1 MLSRIFSRA
10 PLPVE
15 NCLPVQDTPACNEL
29 SAQEDSTGNLSE
41 SSTRVSLPIQ
51 GDFEKIHPDTSDPR
65 PSEDTEED
73 GESLLDWWRGVEGWE
88 EWNKSINIHEDMEDV
103 VVEQAAD
110 RVYMAAQLFV
120 RLLEQHSDSLHCRVR
135 ELLSVADAADGFH
148 KRTVAA
154 SVGGGVASVAGG
166 MVTISGLV
174 LAPFTFGTSLVV
186 TAVGIGVATLGGLTS
201 ASANITDTVHS
212 SMDRKKV
219 EKMIQDYQEEM
230 KDIKECLEF
239 VQEGVD
245 VLRQWDFEEYME
257 SLSRQALNQNL
268 KHVMKEGGR
277 AGKALFIN
285 TEKLVN
291 TVQVLSVAGGAARAA
306 QAVSIATGVMSAL
319 FLALDVF
326 FLARDSHELHTGAKT
341 KFAAKIREVCKE
353 LENGL
358 QELKRIKEE
367 LQKTMNEEE
376 LQMEEEKVLLS
387 DVDELALLEKQLDQL
402 ENEFDERALK
412 KSLGEGQGR
421 AEKDGQGRIESVI
434 VGRKNNEVKPG
445 QKSRRDGGVE
455 TGVEI
460 GLEKKWGTE
469 NHGTGMM
476 EEQRGTDRAED
487 VKRGKED
494 RLACASRP
502 RAYAF
507 YGSTD
512 SGCMGGA
519 SLTGDTSS

>member
-1 MLSRIFSRA
+1 MLSRIFRRA

-15 NCLPVQDTPACNEL
+15 NRLPVQDTPACNEL
-29 SAQEDSTGNLSE
+29 SAREDSTGNLSE
-41 SSTRVSLPIQ
+41 SSTR
-51 GDFEKIHPDTSDPR
+51 GDFEKIHANNSDPR

-88 EWNKSINIHEDMEDV
+88 EWNKSINVHEDMEDV
-103 VVEQAAD
+103 AVEQAAD

-120 RLLEQHSDSLHCRVR
+120 RLLEQHSDSLHCRVH

-148 KRTVAA
+148 KRTVVA

-166 MVTISGLV
+166 VVTISGLV

-201 ASANITDTVHS
+201 ASANITDTLHS
-212 SMDRKKV
+212 TMDRKKV

-239 VQEGVD
+239 VQEGVN

-306 QAVSIATGVMSAL
+306 QAVSVATGVMSAL

-353 LENGL
+353 LEDGL
-358 QELKRIKEE
+358 RELKRIKEE
-367 LQKTMNEEE
+367 LQKTMNGEE
-376 LQMEEEKVLLS
+376 LQMEEEEEEKVLFS
-387 DVDELALLEKQLDQL
+387 DLDELALLEKELDQL

-412 KSLGEGQGR
+412 KSMGEGPGR
-421 AEKDGQGRIESVI
+421 GEKEGRIESVI
-434 VGRKNNEVKPG
+434 VGSKNNEVKPG
-445 QKSRRDGGVE
+445 QKSRRDGDVE
-455 TGVEI
+455 TGVRI
-460 GLEKKWGTE
+460 DLENKQGTA
-469 NHGTGMM
+469 NRGTGMM
-476 EEQRGTDRAED
+476 EEQRGKDRVED

-502 RAYAF
+502 RAFAF
-507 YGSTD
+507 SCSTD
-512 SGCMGGA
+512 SGYMGGA
-519 SLTGDTSS
+519 GLTGDTSSK